1 MGVSVRTS
9 RGNTSNRLALAAVVA
24 ALGAGAAVLGVP
36 AAPTVPVQGCPPGQV
51 EDTATPGFQ
60 CVTGCPWGM
69 LLDRVSNSCVTAP
82 GVPPPPLP

>member
-1 MGVSVRTS
+1 MGTVRGL
-9 RGNTSNRLALAAVVA
+9 RGNTSHRLALASVAV
-24 ALGAGAAVLGVP
+24 ALGAVAVVLGIP
-36 AAPTVPVQGCPPGQV
+36 AAPPPPVQSCPPGQV

-69 LLDRVSNSCVTAP
+69 LLDRVSNSCVAAP